1 MSGWEK
7 CAHPAEL
14 AVAVLQGRR
23 GNGMYV
29 HHFMSRWG
37 PEVMWELVFSGVLQY
52 QARFGGG
59 ERVCLAPEFCAPE
72 REQAAIRGG
81 LGCD

>member
-14 AVAVLQGRR
+14 AVAVLQSRR

-37 PEVMWELVFSGVLQY
+37 PEVMWELVFSGSCSTRRASVGVRACVSRVL
-52 QARFGGG
+52 RS
-59 ERVCLAPEFCAPE
+59 
-72 REQAAIRGG
+72 
-81 LGCD
+81 